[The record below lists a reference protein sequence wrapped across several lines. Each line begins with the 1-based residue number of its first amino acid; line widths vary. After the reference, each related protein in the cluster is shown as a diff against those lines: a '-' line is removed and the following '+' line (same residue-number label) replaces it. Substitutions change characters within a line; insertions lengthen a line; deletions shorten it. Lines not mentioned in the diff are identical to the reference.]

1 MTGKISLTASMRSN
15 LLSLQN
21 ISRQVSST
29 QNKLATGN
37 KVNSAIDNPSSYYTA
52 RSLTNRA
59 NDLDSLL
66 DSMGQAGRTFHLTR
80 VMPLDILFPPSF
92 MLFMFCWLSL
102 LLQKTTKSNSK
113 FCLIALLPPVYM
125 LLDWTENIGITA
137 MLMKFPERLNKICVA
152 TGIITSVKKTVVLL
166 VIISYIILLAALLI
180 KINRGKNNAKT
191 ER

>member
-1 MTGKISLTASMRSN
+1 MLRLIDYSPIGIAGLLKVSN
-15 LLSLQN
+15 GVN
-21 ISRQVSST
+21 ILDFETR
-29 QNKLATGN
+29 
-37 KVNSAIDNPSSYYTA
+37 YTA
-52 RSLTNRA
+52 DFAYSW
-59 NDLDSLL
+59 L

-113 FCLIALLPPVYM
+113 FCLIVLLPPVYM

-137 MLMKFPERLNKICVA
+137 MLMNFPERLNKICVA